1 MLAPRPEE
9 SKVEERFL
17 NERLEMRDRHRH
29 IKGRLATG
37 MCRGVCVVTRGFK
50 GEPEEGSTFVV
61 GWVTTDISSAALD
74 HRKLQGT

>member
-1 MLAPRPEE
+1 MSRRNGEVHMLAPRPEE

-61 GWVTTDISSAALD
+61 G
-74 HRKLQGT
+74 